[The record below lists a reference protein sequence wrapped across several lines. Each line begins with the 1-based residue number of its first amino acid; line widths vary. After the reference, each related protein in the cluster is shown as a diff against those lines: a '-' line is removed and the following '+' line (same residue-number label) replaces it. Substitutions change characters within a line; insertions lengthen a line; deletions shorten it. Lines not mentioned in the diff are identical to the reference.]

1 MQNSIRLSNKK
12 ITNLNFIP
20 TEPGIYRFLD
30 SGKQVI
36 YIGKAKHLRK
46 RVKSYF
52 SKSKVQSRKLK
63 RLRSESV
70 FLEITITNTELEA
83 LLLEQNS
90 IKESFD

>member
-46 RVKSYF
+46 
-52 SKSKVQSRKLK
+52 
-63 RLRSESV
+63 ESNLI
-70 FLEITITNTELEA
+70 F
-83 LLLEQNS
+83 QNQ
-90 IKESFD
+90 KCNPEN